1 MPSTESKITRTLA
14 SLIVAASFAIFA
26 PTGSAS
32 AQNSELNCNGHARL
46 AFITPT
52 PQKVNPGKCRYFR
65 ITIRFRLP
73 GPNMKPL
80 FPVCLYAKSARSA
93 KESGPFCTDRANF
106 PMSVPAPLEWVWST
120 QGMPASIKFC
130 KDSIDCR

>member
-1 MPSTESKITRTLA
+1 MSRINKIARCLA
-14 SLIVAASFAIFA
+14 SLLAAAAFATFA
-26 PTGSAS
+26 PSAGAF
-32 AQNSELNCNGHARL
+32 AQNSELNCNGHVRL

-65 ITIRFRLP
+65 INIRFRLP

-80 FPVCLYAKSARSA
+80 SPVCLYAKSARSA
-93 KESGPFCTDRANF
+93 KEYGPFCTDRANF
-106 PMSVPAPLEWVWST
+106 RMSVPAPIEWVWST

-130 KDSIDCR
+130 KESIDCR

>member
-1 MPSTESKITRTLA
+1 MSSTTGKIARTLA
-14 SLIVAASFAIFA
+14 SLLAAAAFAIFA
-26 PTGSAS
+26 PSTGAF
-32 AQNSELNCNGHARL
+32 AQNSEQNCNGHMRL

-65 ITIRFRLP
+65 INIRYRVP

-93 KESGPFCTDRANF
+93 KEYGPFCTDRANF
-106 PMSVPAPLEWVWST
+106 RMSVPAPIEWVWST
-120 QGMPASIKFC
+120 QGMAAGIKFC
-130 KDSIDCR
+130 NVSNDCR